1 MISVTYVEELTPVHL
16 KYIYY
21 HPGGAEHL
29 MRGAGRDC
37 TDLFDE
43 YHAWVSAEAYM
54 AIGQRVGKFAIELEL
69 IKSGRLET
77 KINNTRINTLQTL
90 GAKGGGGKIEFFTA
104 TLDKKEYYN
113 YNSSI
118 FTFKLDKPMKLDMG
132 QHVKMSSARGCCDS
146 LSY

>member
-1 MISVTYVEELTPVHL
+1 MTSVMYGFGLPSSHQ

-54 AIGQRVGKFAIELEL
+54 AIGQRVGMKF
-69 IKSGRLET
+69 T
-77 KINNTRINTLQTL
+77 
-90 GAKGGGGKIEFFTA
+90 
-104 TLDKKEYYN
+104 
-113 YNSSI
+113 
-118 FTFKLDKPMKLDMG
+118 
-132 QHVKMSSARGCCDS
+132 S
-146 LSY
+146 LCLTSKAG